1 MVKRITKND
10 KKNMKRLFSVM
21 MFAALMFTSCG
32 KDAYHYKDLTPGYGT
47 LSFEGAE
54 LTVSEEVE
62 TRASV
67 APDNYMIWVKD
78 SAGNYIDLDTANET
92 VVYTTYGAVKEDG
105 ITLPAGDYTL
115 EVQSAAEI
123 QPAVLASYA
132 AVFGAEQEFEIVA
145 GQDTNIE
152 EAIVCTLWKQVKVSV
167 GYNDY
172 FQEKCVSGSAVVTVG
187 DVSMEYPM
195 NYTEAGFFAVD
206 KDQETS
212 IEVTFSGVMK
222 VKEDGVETQKT
233 QKMTAM
239 VPNVKACQWRKIKF
253 ILAEDKEGNATF
265 SIDIDG
271 YVVDADLSET
281 VDGSGVETESNG
293 ADPNAPQGD
302 GDIRLLNISGLNET
316 TTPTLNEWNS
326 SFTFG
331 NPSFDP
337 TADLKDGEVHTDMDK
352 ETYPAEIIIPT
363 NLTSNGVDDNG
374 KPKYLLSFEA
384 TVPGKIDSFYVEIVS
399 ETIVSQLGVSTLDLI
414 NDTSVVKSIASIIP
428 FPYHD
433 PDNNKPLKGET
444 TVLFELGDAVPLLQG
459 LGGEHIFRMKVR
471 DENKKTKTID
481 LKLVV
486 AK

>member
-78 SAGNYIDLDTANET
+78 SAGNYIDLDTASEK

-123 QPAVLASYA
+123 PDAILESDA
-132 AVFGAEQEFEIVA
+132 AIYGAEREFKIVA
-145 GQDTNIE
+145 GLDTNISSDE
-152 EAIVCTLWKQVKVSV
+152 NGGPIVCTLWKQVKVSV

-172 FQEKCVSGSAVVTVG
+172 FKEKCVSGSAVVTVG
-187 DVSMEYPM
+187 DVSMQYPM
-195 NYTEAGFFAVD
+195 THTEAGFFAVEKD
-206 KDQETS
+206 KETS

-233 QKMTAM
+233 QKMTHIITG
-239 VPNVKACQWRKIKF
+239 VKARQWRKITF
-253 ILAEDKEGNATF
+253 ILTEDKEGNATF

-271 YVVDADLSET
+271 YVVDAELSET

-302 GDIRLLNISGLNET
+302 GGIELVSTCSYDITQPIEIPAMS
-316 TTPTLNEWNS
+316 
-326 SFTFG
+326 
-331 NPSFDP
+331 DP
-337 TADLKDGEVHTDMDK
+337 TDASTMNM
-352 ETYPAEIIIPT
+352 T
-363 NLTSNGVDDNG
+363 LTMQANVPNGVRKFGVVISSD
-374 KPKYLLSFEA
+374 SEA
-384 TVPGKIDSFYVEIVS
+384 FQAALNVVS
-399 ETIVSQLGVSTLDLI
+399 EYDETAGGYVVDLVNPTEKNNNI
-414 NDTSVVKSIASIIP
+414 FGIIP
-428 FPYHD
+428 FPHGSELVGLEEVDFDLSAAQMPILAFPGTHTFVMNVTDQKGCKKDVTIVMYV
-433 PDNNKPLKGET
+433 PDYANL
-444 TVLFELGDAVPLLQG
+444 
-459 LGGEHIFRMKVR
+459 
-471 DENKKTKTID
+471 
-481 LKLVV
+481 
-486 AK
+486 

>member
-62 TRASV
+62 TRASE

-78 SAGNYIDLDTANET
+78 SAGNYIDLDTASEK

-145 GQDTNIE
+145 GQDTNIQ

-187 DVSMEYPM
+187 DVGMEYPM

-271 YVVDADLSET
+271 YVVDAELSET

-302 GDIRLLNISGLNET
+302 GGIELVSTCTYDITQPITIPEMSDPSDPSTMNMTLTMQANVPNGVRKFGVTISSDSNVFMGALDLVGG
-316 TTPTLNEWNS
+316 PIVDLV
-326 SFTFG
+326 
-331 NPSFDP
+331 NPSDAAMGIFDIVP
-337 TADLKDGEVHTDMDK
+337 FPHGSELIGQTTVSFDLSKAQQAILGFPGTHTFVMNVTDQKGCKKDV
-352 ETYPAEIIIPT
+352 
-363 NLTSNGVDDNG
+363 
-374 KPKYLLSFEA
+374 
-384 TVPGKIDSFYVEIVS
+384 
-399 ETIVSQLGVSTLDLI
+399 TIVM
-414 NDTSVVKSIASIIP
+414 
-428 FPYHD
+428 Y
-433 PDNNKPLKGET
+433 
-444 TVLFELGDAVPLLQG
+444 VPNYKN
-459 LGGEHIFRMKVR
+459 E
-471 DENKKTKTID
+471 
-481 LKLVV
+481 
-486 AK
+486 